1 MTDSVAVF
9 VFLPYELLT
18 RDASLLQSANNIAL
32 SGSLAELLV
41 SYINGLEANLGNL
54 TVEGVPRYC
63 HID

>member
-1 MTDSVAVF
+1 ML

-18 RDASLLQSANNIAL
+18 RDASLLQNANNIAL
-32 SGSLAELLV
+32 SGSLAELFV

-54 TVEGVPRYC
+54 TVEEVPRYC